1 MIRYILIFLIGS
13 FIFFSCSKK
22 NDPVVQKDTPKQQTQ
37 QQQQTQQPQ
46 QKSSP
51 AMVDFSWSEQGKEKK
66 LSDFN
71 GSVILVNFWATWCP
85 PCKKEL
91 PALSEISK
99 ELTSKKFKMVG
110 VSVDDDK
117 DDLTEFL
124 KTNNLPYSIA
134 HKPDGLLEQ
143 YMNATGQNQNVVP
156 QSYIIN
162 KEGKVVE
169 VILGA
174 RSKADFLSLI
184 NKYL

>member
-1 MIRYILIFLIGS
+1 MPKYIFVLFVSGVL
-13 FIFFSCSKK
+13 FFSCSKK

-37 QQQQTQQPQ
+37 TQQQQTQTQ
-46 QKSSP
+46 QKSNPS
-51 AMVDFSWSEQGKEKK
+51 MVDFSWNEEGKEKK
-66 LSDFN
+66 LSDYN

-117 DDLTEFL
+117 DDLTDFL
-124 KTNNLPYSIA
+124 KTNKLPYSIA

-143 YMNATGQNQNVVP
+143 FMQATGQNQNVVP

-174 RSKADFLSLI
+174 RTKADFLSLI